1 MSPAETQTPATSH
14 QTMASNI
21 INSTV
26 AAVLN
31 VTNNIER
38 EMDITTTHAQIETTS
53 TTTTVETM
61 TEYIDPN
68 LQAYLYCSAGWQVAI
83 ALITVGFAIV
93 IALYGPVVFGSVN
106 LTRGMEVATKFLEF
120 ILPIKYE
127 GKPAEEKMN
136 LYTKEQFDSKIRR
149 FSCILGLTM
158 SGFAFFEFIT
168 GCVGR
173 SAFEFDVESDGK
185 FGEVHP
191 GKAGAH
197 AALCVLMGITTFCL
211 MCAALMLFNK
221 GFLREMMLV
230 YAIRNFIVCL
240 IFTASWSKYYGFEPM
255 NEFSSAM
262 DNVKNS
268 MNEAKE
274 KLIN

>member
-1 MSPAETQTPATSH
+1 MSQAESQTQETS
-14 QTMASNI
+14 QQITMASNI
-21 INSTV
+21 INST
-26 AAVLN
+26 AVLN
-31 VTNNIER
+31 TTLSDFDR
-38 EMDITTTHAQIETTS
+38 EITTHAQLETS
-53 TTTTVETM
+53 FTTTTVETM
-61 TEYIDPN
+61 ITEYIDPN
-68 LQAYLYCSAGWQVAI
+68 LQAYLYGSAGWQIAI
-83 ALITVGFAIV
+83 SLITVGFAIV
-93 IALYGPVVFGSVN
+93 IALYGPVVFGSIN

-158 SGFAFFEFIT
+158 SGFAFFEFLT
-168 GCVGR
+168 GCIGR
-173 SAFEFDVESDGK
+173 AAFAFDVEEDGK

-197 AALCVLMGITTFCL
+197 AAFCVLMGITTFCL
-211 MCAALMLFNK
+211 MCASLMLFNK

-230 YAIRNFIVCL
+230 YAIRNFIVCI
-240 IFTASWSKYYGFEPM
+240 IFTASWSKYYGFEPLD
-255 NEFSSAM
+255 EISSAM
-262 DNVKNS
+262 DNVKS
-268 MNEAKE
+268 TMNEAKA